1 MKITLQILVLI
12 LSLTMF
18 SSCEVKFWDN
28 SKESV
33 GDLTVT
39 VERYDRLQSRYLT
52 NADFS
57 ALQSMNTAYP
67 METRALI
74 ENVLQLGTVD
84 QHDINE
90 RFLKFYQDSTLLR
103 IIDDIGEQ
111 YADMEDINGA
121 FTKSFRRLQ
130 QMLPHMHIPLIYA
143 QIGALNQSVVVGD
156 SIVGICLDKYLG
168 SNYSIYKKYY
178 TDRQRESMSR
188 EYIVPDCLLF
198 YIVSLYPLNGF
209 EKATQEQR
217 DEHIGRVMHAVNVA
231 MDKKFYKLPHVAKA
245 ENYMKKHPHT
255 PWDSF
260 LCHQ

>member
-1 MKITLQILVLI
+1 MKTTLHILVLI
-12 LSLTMF
+12 LSLTVL

-28 SKESV
+28 SKESD

-39 VERYDRLQSRYLT
+39 VERYDRLQNRYLT

-57 ALQSMNTAYP
+57 ALQSMNTTYP
-67 METRALI
+67 TETRALI

-84 QHDINE
+84 EHDINE
-90 RFLKFYQDSTLLR
+90 RFLKFYQDSTLQK
-103 IIDDIGEQ
+103 IIDEINVQ
-111 YADMEDINGA
+111 YADMDDIDNDL
-121 FTKSFRRLQ
+121 TKSFRRLQ
-130 QMLPHMHIPLIYA
+130 HMLPHLHIPLIYT
-143 QIGALNQSVVVGD
+143 QIGALSQSVVVGD

-168 SNYSIYKKYY
+168 SDYSVYKKYY

-198 YIVSLYPLNGF
+198 YIVSLYPLSGF
-209 EKATQEQR
+209 ETAPQEQR
-217 DEHIGRVMHAVNVA
+217 DEHIGRVMHTVNVA
-231 MDKKFYKLPHVAKA
+231 LDRKFFKLPHVTKA
-245 ENYMKKHPHT
+245 ENYMRKHPHT